1 VKRDFGG
8 QRLASTPQARNKQR
22 IAGAFIAVAAALD
35 LAGTLVGT
43 SGAHRALTM
52 TLFGVATVLMLAG
65 VVYILTNRK
74 AV

>member
-8 QRLASTPQARNKQR
+8 QPLASTPQARNKAR

-35 LAGTLVGT
+35 LVATMVG
-43 SGAHRALTM
+43 SNGAHRSLTLA
-52 TLFGVATVLMLAG
+52 LFGIATILMLAG
-65 VVYILTNRK
+65 VVYVLTNRK